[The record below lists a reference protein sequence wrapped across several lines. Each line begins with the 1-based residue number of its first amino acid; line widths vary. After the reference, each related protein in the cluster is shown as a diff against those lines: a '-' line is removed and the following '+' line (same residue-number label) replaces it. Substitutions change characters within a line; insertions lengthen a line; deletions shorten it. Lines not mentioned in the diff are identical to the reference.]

1 VEMDKQYFDICE
13 ERLSVSREE
22 LIKFF
27 KMEQDTQTKLDL

>member
-1 VEMDKQYFDICE
+1 VEREEEYFDICN

-27 KMEQDTQTKLDL
+27 KDKK